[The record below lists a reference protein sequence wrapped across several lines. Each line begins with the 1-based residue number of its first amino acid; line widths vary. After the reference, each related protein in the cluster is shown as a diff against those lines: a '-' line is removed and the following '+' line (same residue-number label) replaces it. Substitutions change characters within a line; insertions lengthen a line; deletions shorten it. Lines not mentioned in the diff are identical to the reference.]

1 VLKRLDHQLQALV
14 GSPFA
19 ESQNAMLGIAPPGE
33 VWILRLSREDS
44 VRAKMNV
51 IATILFVEDLAITG
65 HEHGNGVRQK
75 KHLGGGGAKQA
86 IGARVAHSSVFQIHS
101 VHQVVQGDV
110 GIAAGET
117 REQWR
122 E

>member
-44 VRAKMNV
+44 VRAKMNI
-51 IATILFVEDLAITG
+51 IATILFVEDLAIPG

-75 KHLGGGGAKQA
+75 KHLGSGGAKQA
-86 IGARVAHSSVFQIHS
+86 IGARVAHSGVF
-101 VHQVVQGDV
+101 
-110 GIAAGET
+110 
-117 REQWR
+117 
-122 E
+122 